1 MFDTSHNLV
10 TYIFW
15 KPYTCKTFYI
25 HILMWSDTLKIFYSS
40 LKLKKSWKINFFS
53 SFWASKS
60 PLSLASNLKKS
71 HVDTF
76 VCIKTVWSFVWSRQS
91 LLHVP
96 MDLNMCLTSYFG
108 IFSALEILGEG
119 PKYKTVIYKI
129 TSFCDP
135 LSWFLLGEC
144 FWEFYL

>member
-1 MFDTSHNLV
+1 MKALHLENILHTYFDAIRHFKNFLELSEV
-10 TYIFW
+10 E
-15 KPYTCKTFYI
+15 
-25 HILMWSDTLKIFYSS
+25 KIMKNP
-40 LKLKKSWKINFFS
+40 LFS

-76 VCIKTVWSFVWSRQS
+76 VCIETVWNIVWSRQS

-108 IFSALEILGEG
+108 FFNALEIFFRS
-119 PKYKTVIYKI
+119 PKYQTVIYKI
-129 TSFCDP
+129 TIFLWSSTLIFALRMILRV
-135 LSWFLLGEC
+135 LSLKITQ
-144 FWEFYL
+144 